1 MERGYAG
8 AMRQPADRS
17 RDVRQGRDPLRDHDP
32 GVDFATTTSRASP
45 PTERVVQILDF
56 LASRPADRFGVS
68 ELARRVGLSKPT
80 CLGIVTSL
88 SDAGY
93 LVRDAADKT
102 YRLGPSLITLGHK
115 AQESMRVSPA
125 AREELRRLS
134 ARFGVT
140 AALSGVVDDR
150 ITLLDLVAPAGA
162 RPGVE
167 VGQSYPF
174 APPVGLMFVL
184 WDDEAERN
192 WLAKEPTIPL
202 RTNSDRLKRVIAE
215 CRADGYLVERQTP
228 GGRRLYSLMAGMSST
243 LPDELRALLG
253 ELVSDIGERVY
264 LRDENRSAG
273 KRRTTRTDISV
284 ISAPIYDHYQRQVM
298 VSSMHIGKS
307 LTDKEI
313 VEHAGALVAT
323 ADAVTAQLGG
333 IKR

>member
-1 MERGYAG
+1 
-8 AMRQPADRS
+8 
-17 RDVRQGRDPLRDHDP
+17 V
-32 GVDFATTTSRASP
+32 TTAASTGRASP
-45 PTERVVQILDF
+45 PTERVVRVLDF
-56 LASRPADRFGVS
+56 LAGRPEERFGVS
-68 ELARRVGLSKPT
+68 ELARRLGLSKPT

-88 SDAGY
+88 ADAGY
-93 LVRDAADKT
+93 LVRDPGDKT

-125 AREELRRLS
+125 ARDELRRLS

-140 AALSGVVDDR
+140 AALSGVIDDR

-202 RTNSDRLKRVIAE
+202 RTNTERLNRVIDV
-215 CRADGYLVERQTP
+215 CRTDGYLVERLTA
-228 GGRRLYSLMAGMSST
+228 GGRRLYSLMAGMSAN

-253 ELVSDIGERVY
+253 ELVSDVGERVY
-264 LRDENRSAG
+264 LRDENRR
-273 KRRTTRTDISV
+273 KRHDISV
-284 ISAPIYDHYQRQVM
+284 ISAPVYDHYRRQVM
-298 VSSMHIGKS
+298 VASMHIGKS
-307 LTDKEI
+307 LTDAEI
-313 VEHAGALVAT
+313 TERARALVAT

-333 IKR
+333 VKPRRRSA